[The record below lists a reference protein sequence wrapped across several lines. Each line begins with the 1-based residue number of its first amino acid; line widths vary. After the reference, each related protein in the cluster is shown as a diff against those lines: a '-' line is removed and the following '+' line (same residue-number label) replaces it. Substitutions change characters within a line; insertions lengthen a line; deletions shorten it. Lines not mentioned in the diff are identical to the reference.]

1 MATDTSAPLP
11 DLKVDAGTTYTVT
24 LDDANAKITQ
34 LVVHGDQTA
43 GEDITQLTLQD
54 VYLSPT
60 TAEVRNPADFG
71 GPAG

>member
-1 MATDTSAPLP
+1 
-11 DLKVDAGTTYTVT
+11 
-24 LDDANAKITQ
+24 
-34 LVVHGDQTA
+34 
-43 GEDITQLTLQD
+43 LQD